1 MLRCVRM
8 VGLCFVAVCVVGVGV
23 AGSAFA
29 EGGPGN
35 AFPGYFKCVKAK
47 KVGKAYTGVYGEKEC
62 LTRAVPAG
70 TGKYELEA
78 VKSGQFE
85 GKSKVTTLTTHTKKG
100 VAVVVVCKKDKTR
113 GTVVAENEVVSETIT
128 FEDCTIG
135 KEKCGNVGPETIET
149 AVQEGELVWLNEA
162 GTEAGLLLVG
172 EHFATF
178 KCGAEEVEVNGFVEG
193 SVSLAGKKG
202 PTITFAVN
210 GAKEQADKS
219 FWFGG
224 AVGPFDLYTE
234 ATPGE
239 PVETTLASVEAQK
252 GPGGVY

>member
-1 MLRCVRM
+1 M
-8 VGLCFVAVCVVGVGV
+8 VGLCFVAVCVVGVV
-23 AGSAFA
+23 ASASALA

-35 AFPGYFKCVKAK
+35 ATPGYFKCVKAK
-47 KVGKAYTGVYGEKEC
+47 KVGKTYTGVYGEKEC
-62 LTRAVPAG
+62 LTKAVPAG

-78 VKSGQFE
+78 VKSGKFE

-113 GTVVAENEVVSETIT
+113 GEVVSENEVVAETIT
-128 FEDCTIG
+128 FEDCAAG

-149 AVQEGELVWLNEA
+149 APQEGELVWLNEA
-162 GTEAGLLLVG
+162 GSEAGLLLVG

-178 KCGAEEVEVNGFVEG
+178 KCGAEEVEVDGFVEG

-202 PTITFAVN
+202 PKITFAVN
-210 GAKEQADKS
+210 GGKEQADKT

-224 AVGPFDLYTE
+224 VIGPFDLYTE
-234 ATPGE
+234 PSPGE
-239 PVETTLASVEAQK
+239 QVETTLASVEEQK